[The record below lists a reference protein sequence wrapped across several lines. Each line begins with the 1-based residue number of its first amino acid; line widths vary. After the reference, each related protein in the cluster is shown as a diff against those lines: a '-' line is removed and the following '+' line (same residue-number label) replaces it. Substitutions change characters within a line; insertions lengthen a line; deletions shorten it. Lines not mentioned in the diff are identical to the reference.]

1 MPRRSFLL
9 KSSLSN
15 QLFDHFTASYQSLPE
30 SLSGTDNDNVLATPF
45 VYVDH
50 EGVVKL
56 LTNVVDD
63 SLSADGVFAVSV
75 AEDGL
80 MEFLAVQDA

>member
-15 QLFDHFTASYQSLPE
+15 ALFEDFTSSYQSLK
-30 SLSGTDNDNVLATPF
+30 TIDDQQKPF

-50 EGVVKL
+50 DGVVKL
-56 LTNVVDD
+56 LTNVVG
-63 SLSADGVFAVSV
+63 ADENDEGIFAVSV
-75 AEDGL
+75 AEDGF
-80 MEFLAVQDA
+80 MEFLALQDA

>member
-15 QLFDHFTASYQSLPE
+15 HLFDHFTASYQTLPDIDE
-30 SLSGTDNDNVLATPF
+30 QQRPF

-56 LTNVVDD
+56 LTNVVGSDTD
-63 SLSADGVFAVSV
+63 SDGIFAVSV
-75 AEDGL
+75 AEDGY
-80 MEFLAVQDA
+80 MEFLAVQEA

>member
-15 QLFDHFTASYQSLPE
+15 HLFDHFTASYQSLPE
-30 SLSGTDNDNVLATPF
+30 SLKDTDDHVKPF

-56 LTNVVDD
+56 LTDVIDD
-63 SLSADGVFAVSV
+63 KSSANGIFAVSV
-75 AEDGL
+75 AGDGI
-80 MEFLAVQDA
+80 MEFLAVQEA

>member
-15 QLFDHFTASYQSLPE
+15 QLFDHFTASYQSLPDSVSDYE
-30 SLSGTDNDNVLATPF
+30 NDVLATPY

-50 EGVVKL
+50 DGVVKL
-56 LTNVVDD
+56 LTNIVDD
-63 SLSADGVFAVSV
+63 NSNADGIFAVSV
-75 AEDGL
+75 AGDGL
-80 MEFLAVQDA
+80 MEFLAVQSA

>member
-15 QLFDHFTASYQSLPE
+15 QLFDHFTSSYQSL
-30 SLSGTDNDNVLATPF
+30 TDIDEQQTPF

-50 EGVVKL
+50 DGVVKL
-56 LTNVVDD
+56 LTNVVGNDT
-63 SLSADGVFAVSV
+63 SGEGIFAVSV
-75 AEDGL
+75 AEDGFV
-80 MEFLAVQDA
+80 EFLAVQDA